1 MASIKENV
9 AYGTSLREQIQ
20 TEDNEAYI
28 KTNHELIQSVINQA
42 YGTADH
48 ERVQMK
54 SNKVYEG
61 TLITK
66 QNEAYVSVDQ
76 GRSCQMRNNQAY
88 MFRPTLRT
96 EYILHS
102 LQLLLCHSLTS
113 RYHLVMIQHLHSSC
127 SSKAISVREM
137 MNLRLHNTIA

>member
-88 MFRPTLRT
+88 VPTNPEDRM
-96 EYILHS
+96 HS
-102 LQLLLCHSLTS
+102 ALPTATVVSQSYEQISFSDDSAPTQQL
-113 RYHLVMIQHLHSSC
+113 
-127 SSKAISVREM
+127 
-137 MNLRLHNTIA
+137 